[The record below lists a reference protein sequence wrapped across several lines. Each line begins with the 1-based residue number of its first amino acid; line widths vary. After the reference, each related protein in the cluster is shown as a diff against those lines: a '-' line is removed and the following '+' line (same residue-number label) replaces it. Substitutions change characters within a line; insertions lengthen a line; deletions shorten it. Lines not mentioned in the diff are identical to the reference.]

1 MGKHIG
7 TARIVISVNEIKKV
21 QDNDVLVSIM
31 TEPVYLPAI
40 IRAGAVV
47 TEEGGLLSHAAIVSR
62 ELGKPCII
70 GTGMATKVFRD
81 GDLLEVDATGTK
93 GIVSLKKRV
102 SLGEV
107 DR

>member
-1 MGKHIG
+1 
-7 TARIVISVNEIKKV
+7 
-21 QDNDVLVSIM
+21 
-31 TEPVYLPAI
+31 
-40 IRAGAVV
+40 
-47 TEEGGLLSHAAIVSR
+47 
-62 ELGKPCII
+62 
-70 GTGMATKVFRD
+70 MATKVFRD